1 MKEFLTITVILFL
14 GACVQDQQVL
24 ITVDHT
30 DPALTLHGDTLYFRQ
45 NKFSGNVLGRY
56 ANGDPASFTSYRNG
70 LQHGMQKTWYSNK
83 TVSEIRYFDMGQKA
97 GTHKGYWE
105 DGSLKFEYEFHGG
118 EHHGVL
124 REWYR
129 NGQPYK
135 VFHYDKGYESGSQK
149 MWWEN
154 GLIRANYVVKNG
166 RRYGLIGLKLCVN
179 PKMKTN

>member
-1 MKEFLTITVILFL
+1 MKYLLIIFFIWHVS
-14 GACVQDQQVL
+14 ACVDEPEIL
-24 ITVDHT
+24 MTLDRAT
-30 DPALTLHGDTLYFRQ
+30 PDLTLHGDTLYYGQ
-45 NKFSGNVLGRY
+45 NKYTGYVLGRY
-56 ANGDPASFTSYRNG
+56 ENGDSASFSSYRNG
-70 LQHGMQKTWYSNK
+70 LQHGMQKSWYPNK
-83 TVSEIRYFDMGQKA
+83 TVSEVRYFDRGNKT

-105 DGSLKFEYEFHGG
+105 DGGPKFEYEFQNG

-124 REWYR
+124 REWYS

-135 VFHYDKGYESGSQK
+135 VFHYEKGYEAGSQK

-179 PKMKTN
+179 PKS